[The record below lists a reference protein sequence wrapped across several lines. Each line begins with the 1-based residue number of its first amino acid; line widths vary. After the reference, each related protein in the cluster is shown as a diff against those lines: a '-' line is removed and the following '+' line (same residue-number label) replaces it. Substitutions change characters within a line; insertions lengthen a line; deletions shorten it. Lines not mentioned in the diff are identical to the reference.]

1 MPIYEYICQD
11 CGEKYEKLV
20 RSLKAKVELTCPQCG
35 SQHAKKVI
43 SVFGAAIGA
52 GSGASS
58 AGSKVSAPAAACG
71 PVG

>member
-20 RSLKAKVELTCPQCG
+20 RSSTAKVELVCPQCG
-35 SQHAKKVI
+35 SQHGERAI
-43 SVFGAAIGA
+43 SVFGALSGSRSSIG
-52 GSGASS
+52 SS
-58 AGSKVSAPAAACG
+58 FGTSAPACG